1 MKMTVAEFFESFG
14 RTVFEGPFAA
24 GGGNEPPEVAEIRL
38 AILDQ
43 VREKS
48 YRAGGRKVFPFNVVH
63 IHVRGVED
71 SRAPVFNGKFF
82 RKYFEQE
89 VRGLLEK
96 MECRYPEDVRVE
108 VHVLRE
114 LPVQGQEWLWVEVES
129 EERPESAAPPRA
141 TARLVVVAGKANAA
155 EITLSKARTNIGRAV
170 DVYRAE
176 GLFRR
181 NDLAFT
187 EDTEINRTVS
197 REHAHIVYDKAAG
210 EYRLFNDRWYKR
222 ADGGGHP
229 ACSTWIV
236 RDGLSQE
243 VHRTARGTKLEHG
256 DEIHFGK
263 AVVRFQMAALRAPGP
278 GAGG

>member
-1 MKMTVAEFFESFG
+1 MKMNLADFFEKWG
-14 RTVFEGPFAA
+14 RTIFEGPFAQ
-24 GGGNEPPEVAEIRL
+24 GPSDEPPEVAEIRF

-48 YRAGGRKVFPFNVVH
+48 YRSGGRKVFPFNVVH
-63 IHVRGVED
+63 IHLRGIED
-71 SRAPVFNGKFF
+71 SRAPVFSGKFF

-89 VRGLLEK
+89 LRASLDK
-96 MECRYPEDVRVE
+96 AECRHPEELRVE
-108 VHVLRE
+108 VHVMRE
-114 LPVQGQEWLWVEVES
+114 LPAPGEQWLWVDVES
-129 EERPESAAPPRA
+129 LERPAAAPRR
-141 TARLVVVAGKANAA
+141 TARLVVVQGQANTP
-155 EITLSKARTNIGRAV
+155 EITLSKTRVNIGRTV
-170 DVYRAE
+170 DVYRSE
-176 GLFRR
+176 GLLRR

-222 ADGGGHP
+222 DETGAP
-229 ACSTWIV
+229 ACATWIV

-243 VHRTARGTKLEHG
+243 VHRTARGAKLESG

-263 AVVRFQMAALRAPGP
+263 AVVRFQMK
-278 GAGG
+278 

>member
-1 MKMTVAEFFESFG
+1 MKLADFLEKFG
-14 RTVFEGPFAA
+14 RTVFEAPFAQ
-24 GGGNEPPEVAEIRL
+24 GQSGEPPELAEIRL

-43 VREKS
+43 VRAKS
-48 YRAGGRKVFPFNVVH
+48 YRSGGRKVFPSNVVH
-63 IHVRGVED
+63 IHVRGIED
-71 SRAPVFNGKFF
+71 SRASLFTGKFF

-89 VRGLLEK
+89 LRRHLDQN
-96 MECRYPEDVRVE
+96 ECRYPENLRVVVDVMRQ
-108 VHVLRE
+108 
-114 LPVQGQEWLWVEVES
+114 LPAPGEPWVWVETET
-129 EERPESAAPPRA
+129 EDRPAAPPRRPS
-141 TARLVVVAGKANAA
+141 RLVVIEGKANES
-155 EITLSKARTNIGRAV
+155 EIVLSKTRTNIGRAV

-187 EDTEINRTVS
+187 EDNESNRTVS
-197 REHAHIVYDKAAG
+197 REHAHIIYDKATG

-222 ADGGGHP
+222 DEASP

-243 VHRTARGTKLEHG
+243 VPHTARGTKLEHG

-263 AVVRFQMAALRAPGP
+263 AVVRFQTK
-278 GAGG
+278 

>member
-1 MKMTVAEFFESFG
+1 MNLSEFLEKWG
-14 RTVFEGPFAA
+14 RTVFEGPFSQ
-24 GGGNEPPEVAEIRL
+24 GQSGEPPEVAEIRF

-43 VREKS
+43 VRANS
-48 YRAGGRKVFPFNVVH
+48 YRAGGRKVFPYNVVR
-63 IHVRGVED
+63 IHLRGIED
-71 SRAPVFNGKFF
+71 SRAPVFTGKFF

-89 VRGLLEK
+89 LRAHLDK
-96 MECRYPEDVRVE
+96 SECRHPEGLHVE
-108 VHVLRE
+108 VHVMRE
-114 LPVQGQEWLWVEVES
+114 LPVPGEEWLWVEVDS
-129 EERPESAAPPRA
+129 QERAGAAPPRR
-141 TARLVVVAGKANAA
+141 TARLIVLEGQANAA
-155 EITLSKARTNIGRAV
+155 EVTLSKARTNIGRAV

-197 REHAHIVYDKAAG
+197 REHAHIVYDRAAG

-222 ADGGGHP
+222 DEAGGQP
-229 ACSTWIV
+229 ACGTWIV

-243 VHRTARGTKLEHG
+243 VHRTARGTKLESG

-263 AVVRFQMAALRAPGP
+263 AVVRFQIK
-278 GAGG
+278 